1 MVTDR
6 LSDSSVRCLC
16 GILQCEKPEIEHG
29 FCVIDHN
36 CMYIFIGGFLAFIRT
51 VERKQES

>member
-16 GILQCEKPEIEHG
+16 GILQCEKPEIEDG

-36 CMYIFIGGFLAFIRT
+36 CMYGGFLAFIRT